1 MLGLEMGLISNPHR
15 WYNDIPPKRFK
26 GNQSL
31 EGAYC
36 IPKMSDF
43 LSYANHFEINF
54 DNNDKKIYR
63 IGFMFR
69 AIPMK
74 ISQSKITLMIQES

>member
-1 MLGLEMGLISNPHR
+1 MP
-15 WYNDIPPKRFK
+15 
-26 GNQSL
+26 
-31 EGAYC
+31 
-36 IPKMSDF
+36 DF

-54 DNNDKKIYR
+54 DNIDKKIYR

>member
-1 MLGLEMGLISNPHR
+1 
-15 WYNDIPPKRFK
+15 
-26 GNQSL
+26 
-31 EGAYC
+31 
-36 IPKMSDF
+36 MSDF